1 MKTKKKWTKPA
12 ITTSLKIKQ
21 TLSAPANGGDGSTP
35 GMNGFS

>member
-21 TLSAPANGGDGSTP
+21 TLGSSMNGGDAQ
-35 GMNGFS
+35 GMRVS

>member
-21 TLSAPANGGDGSTP
+21 TLGMSGP
-35 GMNGFS
+35 GTDAMGMRVS